1 MKIYFLPYHS
11 QPGLHLRGSEGRF
24 REVEEAIV
32 ANEWPYDNGDDP
44 SFYAY
49 KKDGA
54 PLTWGVCRPTV
65 RNAIRIGD
73 VAVFFA
79 FTETKTESGK
89 KVTYRLSAVA
99 TVERKLDRRV
109 VFRDPNFTPANY
121 LNILIRQDGDLWRYA
136 EPDDKR
142 PKSARHGDWLWRI
155 ARRQTTKEEFDQQFA
170 QVYKDNYFADGPVPP
185 IADSYIVFSSADSD
199 TCIARDPPK
208 VAVAVIQA
216 AGECEEWTSLEF
228 RRLTVDVAE
237 EFGCRNH
244 LRVKNKSHRNVH
256 LPVAFEMPSTEEG
269 DKWRKCLIAALRV
282 Y

>member
-11 QPGLHLRGSEGRF
+11 QPGLHLRGSTGRF
-24 REVEEAIV
+24 LEVEQAIV

-65 RNAIRIGD
+65 RNAIRTGD
-73 VAVFFA
+73 IAVFFA
-79 FTETKTESGK
+79 FTETEDGNGK

-99 TVERKLDRRV
+99 AVERKLDRRV

-121 LNILIRQDGDLWRYA
+121 LNILIRPNEDGWRYA

-170 QVYKDNYFADGPVPP
+170 QVYKDGYFADGAFL
-185 IADSYIVFSSADSD
+185 IADNYIVFSSAESD
-199 TCIARDPPK
+199 TCLVKYPPE
-208 VAVAVIQA
+208 VAVAVIQPL
-216 AGECEEWTSLEF
+216 GEREKWTNLEL
-228 RRLTVDVAE
+228 RGLTVDVAE
-237 EFGCRNH
+237 KFGGRNH
-244 LRVKNKSHRNVH
+244 LRIENSSHRNVH
-256 LPVAFEMPSTEEG
+256 PPVAFEMPSTEEG